1 MINFDYDFTP
11 IELTKVDGSSIYVV
25 DDFYKDPQSIVDFIQ
40 RTPKNIHKQ
49 NEHPS
54 YNMVHF
60 RDERHCLYFEQLNKL
75 KDDIAFFTNSI
86 FKDFNTG
93 CNFFTNCQMW
103 YDNSFNNYE
112 ENYWWPH
119 TDFGI
124 TALVYLNQDDWSG
137 TNIYNFSNDFNAQEK
152 TKEHLEPWRQKCLW
166 DKVYTIPS
174 KFNRLV
180 LFNGGKLFH
189 GADVNSKKYSD
200 EYRINQVMFF
210 EKQYDTV
217 ERVYGTN

>member
-1 MINFDYDFTP
+1 MMISFDYNFKP
-11 IELTKVDGSSIYVV
+11 IELATVKGSPIYVV
-25 DDFYKDPQSIVDFIQ
+25 DNLYKDPYPIAKFIQ
-40 RTPKNIHKQ
+40 KTSKNQHKH

-60 RDERHCLYFEQLNKL
+60 RDERHCLYFEKLDKL
-75 KDDIAFFTNSI
+75 KDDIANFTQTK
-86 FKDFNTG
+86 FKDFETN

-103 YDNSFNNYE
+103 YDVDFNNYK

-124 TALVYLNQDDWSG
+124 TSLIYLNEDDYSG
-137 TNIYNFSNDFNAQEK
+137 TNIYAPSEDIKKQEE
-152 TKEHLEPWRQKCLW
+152 TKEHLEPWRPKTVW
-166 DKVYTIPS
+166 NKIYNIPS

-180 LFNGGKLFH
+180 IFDGKKLFH
-189 GADVNSKKYSD
+189 GVDINSNRYSK

-210 EKQYDTV
+210 EK
-217 ERVYGTN
+217 